1 MSRSLVFWAV
11 AAILLALG
19 LGVLAI
25 GPQPAVLLALL
36 HAPALLAGMLLLRA
50 IWLGIRGSSSEL
62 VWRGRPVLAGFAAW
76 LAPLGFLVLWTV
88 VRETGWLDANLSW
101 SQTQSNVMSTAS
113 AWRELPDDAPPS
125 DGRLVFDVAG
135 GAFGQ
140 SFCQNLPEHLSV
152 NSARITGRISVD
164 YQPPAWCWPLWKH
177 ERLETVIRCE
187 LRSEPKEG
195 PVRVSTIQWQIDTQ
209 TTMSGSASRL
219 TFHRHLGQLLG
230 KEVSKTV
237 YDHARKAS
245 KG

>member
-62 VWRGRPVLAGFAAW
+62 VWRGRPVLAGFATW

-88 VRETGWLDANLSW
+88 LRETGWLDANLSW
-101 SQTQSNVMSTAS
+101 SQTKNSVMSTAT
-113 AWRELPDDAPPS
+113 AWSELPADAPPS
-125 DGRLVFDVAG
+125 EGRLVFDVAG

-140 SFCQNLPEHLSV
+140 SFCQNLPEHWFV
-152 NSARITGRISVD
+152 NSARVTGRISAD

-177 ERLETVIRCE
+177 ERLATVIRCE
-187 LRSEPKEG
+187 LRFEPQDG
-195 PVRVSTIQWQIDTQ
+195 PVRVSTIEWQVDAQ
-209 TTMSGSASRL
+209 TTMSGSASRR
-219 TFHRHLGQLLG
+219 TFHKHLGQLLG
-230 KEVSKTV
+230 NQVSKTLHDQV
-237 YDHARKAS
+237 AKAT